1 MRKIDTKKIM
11 WVLDLLTN
19 DESSPDEELAK
30 HLAKEGPMGIRFA
43 KELVKHRTFGDLR
56 KDKAMQNFVYEN
68 IDKLECQK

>member
-1 MRKIDTKKIM
+1 MKKTDTKKIM

-43 KELVKHRTFGDLR
+43 KELVKYRTFGDLR
-56 KDKAMQNFVYEN
+56 KDQAMQNFVYDN
-68 IDKLECQK
+68 IDKLKRR